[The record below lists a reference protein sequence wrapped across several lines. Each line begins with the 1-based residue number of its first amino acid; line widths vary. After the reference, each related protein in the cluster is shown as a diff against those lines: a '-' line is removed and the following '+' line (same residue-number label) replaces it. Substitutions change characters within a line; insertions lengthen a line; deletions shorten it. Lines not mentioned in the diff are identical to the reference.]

1 MLKSL
6 RKEYTPL
13 LPPIFFPDEF
23 PATIADVMKSP
34 LRIDRPPFDY
44 NLLSP
49 TPMDPLHLY
58 IDDIGMYGNSAIDY
72 MDHMQRR
79 AVKKFAS
86 IAEISQW
93 VEERIK
99 QVSGEVTPSTT
110 EHLRISHDTWGSIRQ
125 EITVQ
130 HELKSHRHDAA
141 VQLLIEDPTEI
152 DHETAESIMQLRAG
166 VASISTA
173 LRFLA
178 ARPQLGGIEL
188 QKCTRPLSPAGIKQ
202 AKIASIQQVLAA
214 NEKGMVMDYF
224 NDDHYRRIKI
234 EDPNIIVL
242 KTLMARVAVGGS
254 LLEIIRRDSGVILH
268 PGLDDPRLGYAKG
281 VTNRGRDV
289 VIAPIGFTVYGRVA
303 VVGY

>member
-1 MLKSL
+1 MPS
-6 RKEYTPL
+6 
-13 LPPIFFPDEF
+13 PPPVFFPEDF
-23 PATIADVMKSP
+23 PTTIADVMKSP
-34 LRIDRPPFDY
+34 LHLDRPPFEY

-58 IDDIGMYGNSAIDY
+58 IDDVGLYGNSAIDY

-79 AVKKFAS
+79 AVKKFFT
-86 IAEISQW
+86 IAEIADW

-99 QVSGEVTPSTT
+99 QVPAEVESSATDR
-110 EHLRISHDTWGSIRQ
+110 LRVSHDTWGSIRQ

-141 VQLLIEDPTEI
+141 VQLLVGDSTEI
-152 DHETAESIMQLRAG
+152 DRETAESIMQLRAG

-178 ARPQLGGIEL
+178 AKPQLGGIEL
-188 QKCTRPLSPAGIKQ
+188 QKCTRPLSPVGINQ
-202 AKIASIQQVLAA
+202 AKIASTQQILAA
-214 NEKGMVMDYF
+214 SEKSLVIDYF
-224 NDDHYRRIKI
+224 NDGHYRSINI

-242 KTLMARVAVGGS
+242 KTMMARVAVGGS
-254 LLEIIRRDSGVILH
+254 LLEVIRRDSGVILR
-268 PGLDDPRLGYAKG
+268 PGLDDPSLGYAKG

-303 VVGY
+303 AIDS